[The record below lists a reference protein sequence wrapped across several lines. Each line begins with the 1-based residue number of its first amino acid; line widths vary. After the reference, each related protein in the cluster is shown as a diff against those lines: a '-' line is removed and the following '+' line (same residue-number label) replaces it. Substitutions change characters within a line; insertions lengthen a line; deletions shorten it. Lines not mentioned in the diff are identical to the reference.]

1 MTNKEYENEIISETE
16 FKIEQIFD
24 ISHSP
29 YVEELSKVYEFYRKT
44 LKNSSLRYSLKKSY
58 ILYLNDNRINA
69 KAGSSEKY
77 NIICINSGLIIFLI
91 QNIFEKEELDKNL
104 KFDYKKIYNFLDNP
118 IHILMYQVA
127 LHFTFYHELGHLVQ
141 KSEILKSF
149 ICERPTEI
157 KDFNLKMHKL
167 EFDADSFSATSI
179 GAHIHQYAF
188 KIFGEKLNSY
198 QVESVIEIF
207 CTSILLY
214 FLSFES
220 YKEEIY
226 YEESTHPHPIIRIL
240 NVILTITNYCK
251 NSPKLKEKGI
261 EINHNKIYDLTIY
274 NTMKTESQIFRSI
287 KAKTFRQILSNQR
300 TEILAYYGKLLDY
313 KPEDFISA
321 MDKWNETI
329 TFNFED

>member
-1 MTNKEYENEIISETE
+1 MTNKEYENEIISETGI
-16 FKIEQIFD
+16 KIEQIFD
-24 ISHSP
+24 FSLSP
-29 YVEELSKVYEFYRKT
+29 YLEELSKVFEFYRKT
-44 LKNSSLRYSLKKSY
+44 LDINSLRYNLKKSY
-58 ILYLNDNRINA
+58 IFYLNDKSVNA
-69 KAGSSEKY
+69 KAGISDKY

-104 KFDYKKIYNFLDNP
+104 KFDYKEIYNFLDNP

-149 ICERPTEI
+149 ICERPTGI
-157 KDFNLKMHKL
+157 NDFDLKMHKL

-220 YKEEIY
+220 YKEKIY

-240 NVILTITNYCK
+240 NVILTITNYCQ

-261 EINHNKIYDLTIY
+261 YINHNKIYDLTIY
-274 NTMKTESQIFRSI
+274 NTMKIESQILKSK
-287 KAKTFRQILSNQR
+287 KAKNFSQILSNQR
-300 TEILAYYGKLLDY
+300 TEILAYYEKLLVY
-313 KPEDFISA
+313 KPRGFTTA

-329 TFNFED
+329 TFNYHD